1 MQKQTLQNHTLYA
14 LEGISCILIVFCHF
28 PFPGKWGLLTFCL
41 CRFVVPLFFLISGY
55 YLFAPDMTQ
64 EDKKQRLKNKVR
76 RIGMLLLL
84 SVAVYLAWTLLK
96 VAIQE
101 NAASAVR
108 FLREL
113 AEPRKLFAFLVLN
126 DVTEIGGHLWFLGAL
141 LYSYGIL
148 FLAAGRKSEALIVRF
163 WPLPLAVHL
172 LLRIGLSVAKID
184 SIGGID
190 VYRWVRNWAFTGLPF
205 LAAGIWIRRN
215 EQAFLNAFPR
225 KRRWILLI
233 TGIFLTVLEE
243 ALIHRF
249 TGEDR
254 ELYFGTF
261 PILAA
266 LFAWALACPE
276 QKGLRLW
283 EQIAPFHLHLYC
295 PPGRGRSGLH
305 APGKDR
311 PEPPSAGTVLR
322 PVPHGSHHVGS
333 RRPVAPGSGTVP
345 PVDPQTIKNS
355 PGTCFNQVSGGFP
368 FCLLSHCRGG

>member
-1 MQKQTLQNHTLYA
+1 MQKQTIQNHTLYA

-55 YLFAPDMTQ
+55 YLFAPDMTP
-64 EDKKQRLKNKVR
+64 EGKKQRLKNKVR
-76 RIGMLLLL
+76 HIGRLLLL
-84 SVAVYLAWTLLK
+84 SMAVYLAWTLLK
-96 VAIQE
+96 VAFQE
-101 NAASAVR
+101 NAAAAVQ

-113 AEPRKLFAFLVLN
+113 ASPRKLFAFLVLN

-141 LYSYGIL
+141 LYAYGIL
-148 FLAAGRKSEALIVRF
+148 LAAGRKAEGLIVRF
-163 WPLPLAVHL
+163 WPLPLAFHL

-184 SIGGID
+184 SIGGIA

-243 ALIHRF
+243 VLVHRF

-276 QKGLRLW
+276 RKGLRLW
-283 EQIAPFHLHLYC
+283 EQIGKRHSTFIYIAHLAAGEAVCMLL
-295 PPGRGRSGLH
+295 GKTGLS
-305 APGKDR
+305 R
-311 PEPPSAGTVLR
+311 LL
-322 PVPHGSHHVGS
+322 PVPYCVPFLTAAITLAAAVLW
-333 RRPVAPGSGTVP
+333 RRAAAWFRPLTP
-345 PVDPQTIKNS
+345 K
-355 PGTCFNQVSGGFP
+355 
-368 FCLLSHCRGG
+368 R